1 MKRESLFA
9 RAVNVLPDG
18 SVRIVYQAKARE
30 VTLTR
35 GVYLKEY
42 KQTPK
47 WITDIT

>member
-1 MKRESLFA
+1 MKKESLFA

-42 KQTPK
+42 EKIPK
-47 WITDIT
+47 YMQRYF